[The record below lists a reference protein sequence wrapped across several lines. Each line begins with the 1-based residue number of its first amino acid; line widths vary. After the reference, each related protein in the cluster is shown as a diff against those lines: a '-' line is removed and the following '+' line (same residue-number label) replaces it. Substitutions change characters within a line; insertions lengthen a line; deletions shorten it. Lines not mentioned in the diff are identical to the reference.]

1 MEVLQHEEED
11 VYAPVVKAG
20 SDEKNIF
27 TCVVRKTD
35 NDFMAFTQHRGKV
48 FVVEKIPSF
57 NLMSIKYLLPM
68 VGGKI
73 DGYYD
78 VVRIGFTEKDGKP
91 ALRLRLG
98 EYHSLGDKWVHIYGD
113 GFQQLLL
120 AGAGDARNA
129 QNFAAHG
136 GKGDVVEAFDAVLVH
151 AGQVFDL
158 EDRMGVDRIGA
169 VWSVSWPTA

>member
-1 MEVLQHEEED
+1 MLAELRKNFTVKECSLGTDPHEVLPKEG

-78 VVRIGFTEKDGKP
+78 VVRIGFTEKDGVF
-91 ALRLRLG
+91 
-98 EYHSLGDKWVHIYGD
+98 SL
-113 GFQQLLL
+113 
-120 AGAGDARNA
+120 
-129 QNFAAHG
+129 
-136 GKGDVVEAFDAVLVH
+136 
-151 AGQVFDL
+151 
-158 EDRMGVDRIGA
+158 
-169 VWSVSWPTA
+169 